1 MKLIV
6 IYFMFTLICQIL
18 KDSEM
23 LRQNR
28 FRRLIKTNKT
38 IIYLEIVLNVSLFFY
53 AFYSLLL
60 ESLSKVSYFC

>member
-23 LRQNR
+23 LRRNR

-60 ESLSKVSYFC
+60 ESLSKV

>member
-60 ESLSKVSYFC
+60 ESLSKV